1 MGWLEDSIKQLDDK
15 IEWNNQQVAAES
27 VSAEKEKE
35 YCLWVKPTAAGWEWL
50 AQAQG
55 EMRLD
60 VLIPV
65 PYGRCRARIS
75 QTGEGCDAVLSNKY
89 RNDDGSSNEINSDI
103 GAVQVLGFYSNTDYL
118 THVFKRITMEAS
130 PEVKAQHGTS
140 WDIDVFYA
148 GNHPRPELVVT
159 EHVDEFLS
167 GTAAG
172 SNFAEWVKVELNV
185 DKFMLPGI
193 EGIVPFEYSDKI
205 PSRTQDPTLQEVV
218 RHFWEV
224 ETAI

>member
-1 MGWLEDSIKQLDDK
+1 MGWLEDSIRETEEKA
-15 IEWNNQQVAAES
+15 EWSNLQTARES

-35 YCLWVKPTAAGWEWL
+35 YCLWVKPTDAGWEWL

-65 PYGRCRARIS
+65 PHGRCRARIT
-75 QTGEGCDAVLSNKY
+75 QAANGTKAELSNKY
-89 RNDDGSSNEINSDI
+89 RAQEGSNEINSDV
-103 GAVQVLGFYSNTDYL
+103 GVVQVLGFYSNVEHL
-118 THVFKRITMEAS
+118 THVFKRISFEAS
-130 PEVKAQHGTS
+130 DDVKAQHGTS

-148 GNHPRPELVVT
+148 GNQSRPELVVT
-159 EHVDEFLS
+159 EHVDEYLTS
-167 GTAAG
+167 VAAG
-172 SNFAEWVKVELNV
+172 TNFAEWVKVELNV
-185 DKFMLPGI
+185 EKFLLPGI
-193 EGIVPFEYSDKI
+193 EDIVPFPYSEKI
-205 PSRTQDPTLQEVV
+205 PSRTQDPALQEIV

>member
-1 MGWLEDSIKQLDDK
+1 MGWLEDTIRETEAQA
-15 IEWNNQQVAAES
+15 EWSNQQAARES

-35 YCLWVKPTAAGWEWL
+35 YCLWVKPTDAGWAWL
-50 AQAQG
+50 AEAQG

-75 QTGEGCDAVLSNKY
+75 QASDGTKGELSNKY
-89 RNDDGSSNEINSDI
+89 RAEEGSNEINSEI
-103 GAVQVLGFYSNTDYL
+103 GVVQVLGFYSNTDHL
-118 THVFKRITMEAS
+118 SHVFKRISFEAS
-130 PEVKAQHGTS
+130 AEVKAQHGTS

-148 GNHPRPELVVT
+148 ANQARPELVVT
-159 EHVDEFLS
+159 EHVDEYFA
-167 GTAAG
+167 TVAAG
-172 SNFAEWVKVELNV
+172 TNFAEWVKVELNV
-185 DKFMLPGI
+185 EKFMLPGI
-193 EGIVPFEYSDKI
+193 EDIIPFEYSEKI
-205 PSRTQDPTLQEVV
+205 PSRTQDPVLQEVV